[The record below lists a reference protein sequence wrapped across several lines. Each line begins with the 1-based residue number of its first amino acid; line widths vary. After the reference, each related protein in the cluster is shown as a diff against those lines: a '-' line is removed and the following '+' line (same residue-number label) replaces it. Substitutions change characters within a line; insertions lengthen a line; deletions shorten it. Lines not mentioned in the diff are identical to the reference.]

1 MTDEPTQE
9 DLIAEAMKD
18 PRQALHQ
25 LERLRC
31 EGSLLEFVKAAW
43 SSLHPGEPFIS
54 GWAIE
59 TMAAHLEAVSRGD
72 IDRLLINVPPGFC
85 KSMLVNVFW
94 PAWEWGPQGNDHYKY
109 ISASYE
115 KGLAT
120 RDLMYMRDLV
130 KSEWYQ
136 SHWPIVFKADHDGK
150 QEYSNSGRGWRF
162 AASVGSGLTGRRGHR
177 FIIDD
182 PHSVGLAES
191 EAERATAR
199 FWFTETT
206 PTRFIDQKR
215 PVYVIIMQRLHE
227 QDISGLVINNLAQ
240 HQDWTHLVIPMDGDP
255 VHKSWS
261 VVPSSFG
268 EAQPMRRVKEDGEPL
283 PYYVPDEENGVLM
296 WPQDPR
302 TEEGELAWP
311 ERFDKKSVDD
321 LKIMFQSEGGSYA
334 TDAQLNQR
342 PVPRGGGM
350 FKRDDFLWLDA
361 VPTDVVQWVRGYD
374 LAATDSNK
382 AAWTVGLKIGRRKDG
397 SIVIADVDRYRAG
410 PADVERRILAA
421 AERDGH
427 PVAISIPQ
435 DPGQAGKAQIRALA
449 ILLHGYNIR
458 FTPESGSKENRAI
471 PIAAQVEVGNVYL
484 VRSEWNDAFLAEA
497 MLFPNGTYMDQ
508 IDALS
513 RAYHQLIINSGPRL
527 ATTPGRM
534 SRYS

>member
-1 MTDEPTQE
+1 MNDEPTQE
-9 DLIAEAMKD
+9 DLILEAMKD
-18 PRQALHQ
+18 PSRALKELDKLQ
-25 LERLRC
+25 C
-31 EGSLLEFVKAAW
+31 EKSLIHFMKAAW
-43 SSLHPGEPFIS
+43 HCLHPAEPFIS
-54 GWAIE
+54 GWVIE
-59 TMAAHLEAVSRGD
+59 TMCAHLEAVSRGD
-72 IDRLLINVPPGFC
+72 ITRLLINVPPGFC

-94 PAWEWGPQGNDHYKY
+94 PAWEWGPKGWDHHKF

-120 RDLMYMRDLV
+120 RDLMHMRDLV
-130 KSEWYQ
+130 KSEWFQ
-136 SHWPIVFKADHDGK
+136 ERWPIVFKADHDGK
-150 QEYSNSGRGWRF
+150 EEYSNSGRGWRF

-177 FIIDD
+177 LIIDD

-227 QDISGLVINNLAQ
+227 QDISGLIINKLAQ
-240 HQDWTHLVIPMDGDP
+240 HQDWTTLIIPMDGDP
-255 VHKSWS
+255 IHKSWTS
-261 VVPSSFG
+261 VPSSFG
-268 EAQPMRRVKEDGEPL
+268 EPTRMRRVKVDGEPL
-283 PYYVPDEENGVLM
+283 PYFTPDEDGELLY
-296 WPQDPR
+296 PQDPR
-302 TEEGELAWP
+302 TEDGELAWP
-311 ERFDKKSVDD
+311 ERFDEQSVND
-321 LKIMFQSEGGSYA
+321 LKIMFRAEGGSYA
-334 TDAQLNQR
+334 EDAQLNQR

-350 FKRDDFLWLDA
+350 FKKGDWKFLDR
-361 VPTDVVQWVRGYD
+361 VPEDVTGWIRGYD
-374 LAATDSNK
+374 LAATDNNK
-382 AAWTVGLKIGRRKDG
+382 AAWTVGLKIGKMKDG

-410 PADVERRILAA
+410 PAEVEKRILSAA
-421 AERDGH
+421 QRDGH
-427 PVAISIPQ
+427 AVAISIPQ

-449 ILLHGYNIR
+449 ILLHGFNIR

-484 VRSEWNDAFLAEA
+484 VRSEWNDAFVAEA

-527 ATTPGRM
+527 ATIPGRM
-534 SRYS
+534 IRYS

>member
-1 MTDEPTQE
+1 MDEPKTQE
-9 DLIAEAMKD
+9 ELIAEAMKD
-18 PRQALHQ
+18 PKQALHQ
-25 LERLRC
+25 LERIRC
-31 EGSLLEFVKAAW
+31 QGSLLEFIKAAW
-43 SSLHPGEPFIS
+43 HCLHPGEPFVS

-59 TMAAHLEAVSRGD
+59 TLCAHLEAVSRGE
-72 IDRLLINVPPGFC
+72 IDRLLINVPPGFA
-85 KSMLVNVFW
+85 KSMTVNVFW
-94 PAWEWGPQGNDHYKY
+94 PAWEWGPLGRDHYKY

-120 RDLMYMRDLV
+120 RDLMYCRDLI

-206 PTRFIDQKR
+206 PTRFVDQKR

-227 QDISGLVINNLAQ
+227 QDISGLIINKLAAEQ
-240 HQDWTHLVIPMDGDP
+240 GWTHLCIPMDGDP
-255 VHKSWS
+255 IHKSWTC
-261 VVPSSFG
+261 VPSTFG
-268 EAQPMRRVKEDGEPL
+268 PPARMRRVKEDGEPL
-283 PYYVPDEENGVLM
+283 PYYVPDEEGELLY
-296 WPQDPR
+296 PQDPR

-311 ERFDKKSVDD
+311 ERFDAQSVKD
-321 LKIMFQSEGGSYA
+321 LKTMFRSEGGSYA
-334 TDAQLNQR
+334 EDAQLNQR

-350 FKRDDFLWLDA
+350 FKKGDWKFLDT
-361 VPTDVVQWVRGYD
+361 VPEGVTGWVRGYD

-382 AAWTVGLKIGRRKDG
+382 AAWTVGVKLGRMKDG
-397 SIVIADVDRYRAG
+397 SIVISDVDRYRAG
-410 PADVERRILAA
+410 PAEVEKNILSAA
-421 AERDGH
+421 QRDGH
-427 PVAISIPQ
+427 SVSISIPQ

-484 VRSEWNDAFLAEA
+484 VRGEWNDAFIAEA

-513 RAYHQLIINSGPRL
+513 RAYHQLIINAGPRL
-527 ATTPGRM
+527 ATTPGRLI
-534 SRYS
+534 RYR

>member
-1 MTDEPTQE
+1 MADDPSQE
-9 DLIAEAMKD
+9 DLIQEAMRN
-18 PRQALHQ
+18 PTVALRQ
-25 LERLRC
+25 LERIRC

-43 SSLHPGEPFIS
+43 HCLHPGEPFVS

-59 TMAAHLEAVSRGD
+59 TMAAHLEAVSNGT

-120 RDLMYMRDLV
+120 RDLMYCRDLI

-136 SHWPIVFKADHDGK
+136 AHWPIVFKADHDGK

-227 QDISGLVINNLAQ
+227 QDISGLIVNKLADK
-240 HQDWTHLVIPMDGDP
+240 QDWTSLVIPMDADIE
-255 VHKSWS
+255 HRSWTT
-261 VVPSSFG
+261 VPSSFG
-268 EAQPMRRVKEDGEPL
+268 EPALMRRVKTEGEPI
-283 PYYVPDEENGVLM
+283 PAYVPDEENGVLM
-296 WPQDPR
+296 WLQDPR
-302 TEEGELAWP
+302 TEDGELAWP
-311 ERFDKKSVDD
+311 ERFDEQSVIDM
-321 LKIMFQSEGGSYA
+321 KYMFRAEGGSYA
-334 TDAQLNQR
+334 EAAQLNQR

-350 FKRDDFLWLDA
+350 FRKEHFKMIDQ
-361 VPTDVVQWVRGYD
+361 VPEDVVQWVRGYD
-374 LAATDSNK
+374 LAATDK
-382 AAWTVGLKIGRRKDG
+382 ARAAWTVGCKLGKMKNGG
-397 SIVIADVDRYRAG
+397 IVIADVDRFRAG
-410 PADVERRILAA
+410 PAEVEARILAA

-427 PVAISIPQ
+427 NVCISIPQ

-471 PIAAQVEVGNVYL
+471 PIAAQVEVGNVYM
-484 VRSEWNDAFLAEA
+484 VRAEWNDTFLAEA
-497 MLFPNGTYMDQ
+497 MLFPNSEYLDQ

-513 RAYHQLIINSGPRL
+513 RAYHQLIIANGPRL

-534 SRYS
+534 IRYS